1 MPPLLITEKSPQSR
15 FNKGKS
21 LLLHEGHWAVPQ
33 AQEEKKRVEE
43 WGTGATVRQT
53 KAPKERSVP
62 TAERMPAQAK
72 ELLFPGDT
80 ARVPTA
86 ARSGPCSLSREEARE
101 RGGPLTFSSSDTRSS
116 KSAILGCSGPTPP
129 NSHIF
134 NPNEDNKNL
143 FKLFTFIKDGKFK
156 CIRPGQ

>member
-1 MPPLLITEKSPQSR
+1 ML
-15 FNKGKS
+15 
-21 LLLHEGHWAVPQ
+21 Q

-62 TAERMPAQAK
+62 TAELMPVQAK
-72 ELLFPGDT
+72 KLLFSEDT

-86 ARSGPCSLSREEARE
+86 ARSGPRSLSREEARE

-116 KSAILGCSGPTPP
+116 KSAILGCSGPA
-129 NSHIF
+129 
-134 NPNEDNKNL
+134 
-143 FKLFTFIKDGKFK
+143 
-156 CIRPGQ
+156 RPQREAGREGSSVMESPRGLSEGPARKRRPRGRHVSFGLGGGSERRPSAKSLTLP